1 MADARVADACRPSR
15 MPPLRW
21 LFHWMLQQVRR
32 PAPPPVYCGTHIPP
46 STVACMHD
54 GDIARALGCVR
65 RPEHSCAEACECAV
79 AADAARVGTH
89 PNPNPNPKPN
99 PNPNPNPDQ
108 ARLVRATP
116 RYNNDPDWF
125 NSAAAQRPMLVVCA
139 RWLGLVVGLGLGLGL
154 GLAAQ
159 RPMLVVCARCEAV
172 V

>member
-1 MADARVADACRPSR
+1 MSDARVADACRPPR

-21 LFHWMLQQVRR
+21 LCHWLLQQVRR
-32 PAPPPVYCGTHIPP
+32 PAPSPLYCGTHIPRLLWHTHPP

-79 AADAARVGTH
+79 AADAARVSTH

-139 RWLGLVVGLGLGLGL
+139 R
-154 GLAAQ
+154 
-159 RPMLVVCARCEAV
+159 CEAV